1 MFGRHQ
7 QAVRQAGRKVEQ
19 VGHRDITRCIR
30 TRWERTVSGGFPKWA
45 SDRRGREPCPAPRSR
60 YLCGG
65 CFHGHTGSGRWRV
78 GWSPSLLYRFVLEG
92 PDEASGGLIR
102 GESAGFQEHQNRVEI
117 QPHAAVHSVETSWE
131 WH

>member
-1 MFGRHQ
+1 MEDFPSGPLTGG
-7 QAVRQAGRKVEQ
+7 AATLPGTSVPLPMWGLLSWTYWLGPVAGGV
-19 VGHRDITRCIR
+19 VAD
-30 TRWERTVSGGFPKWA
+30 
-45 SDRRGREPCPAPRSR
+45 
-60 YLCGG
+60 
-65 CFHGHTGSGRWRV
+65 
-78 GWSPSLLYRFVLEG
+78 LLYRFVLEG